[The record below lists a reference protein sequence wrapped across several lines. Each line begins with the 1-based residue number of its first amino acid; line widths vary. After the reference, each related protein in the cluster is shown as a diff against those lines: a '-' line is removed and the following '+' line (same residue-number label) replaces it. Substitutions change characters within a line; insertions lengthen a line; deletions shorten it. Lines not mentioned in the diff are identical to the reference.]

1 MRIRIG
7 MTVVAVV
14 AAGVLAACEPWS
26 ASAESA
32 TAEKE
37 NKVQPIDITKAN
49 DGNSVAVPL
58 GREARIR
65 LEGNP
70 TTGYSWFLAGI
81 DGNSVEAKGQVTYA
95 PKPHAPGIVGSGGV
109 FELLLRAAK
118 AGKSTVRMEYKRP
131 WEKDT
136 PPIETFKVT
145 VDVKPAEG

>member
-1 MRIRIG
+1 MRTLLPTLLASVI
-7 MTVVAVV
+7 V
-14 AAGVLAACEPWS
+14 AAATIAAPP
-26 ASAESA
+26 AAYND
-32 TAEKE
+32 KDKP
-37 NKVQPIDITKAN
+37 KVQPPVEITKAN

-81 DGNSVEAKGQVTYA
+81 DGNSVAAKGEVTYA

-109 FELLLRAAK
+109 FELLLRTAK

-131 WEKDT
+131 WEKET

-145 VDVKPAEG
+145 VDVQPAQ